1 LLTKLIDT
9 NHTEPPMEAVFAYR
23 VKSARIQKGVTQAQL
38 AEALGISK
46 QAVSQYENGKKN
58 PESKTL
64 IAMAK
69 YFQKPL
75 EYFLR
80 PVSASLDQVEFRKRA
95 SLKGKKLDAVKATIL
110 EKLEPYLELEHILA
124 LDEPF
129 ENPLINFQIREVE
142 DAENAAKY
150 LLQSWKLGLNPIPNI
165 LEMLEDRGIKIIHVE
180 LDPKFDGLST
190 FVGDRIPIIVLN
202 EKMDTLRLRFTAMH
216 ELGHLLLPI
225 DEESDHKFKEA
236 VCNRFAGAMLMPGG
250 VLMEEL
256 GSKRQRIS
264 WAELIPIKEYY
275 GISLAALMYRCKDLG
290 ILPLSI
296 LKRFWT
302 LRNQHPNLKMEVG
315 YGEYKGEERSAR
327 FEQLLS
333 KALAEELITYSK
345 GASLAGIGLT
355 ELKETYQL
363 I

>member
-1 LLTKLIDT
+1 QTIPTFYLYRLLHQK
-9 NHTEPPMEAVFAYR
+9 AY
-23 VKSARIQKGVTQAQL
+23 
-38 AEALGISK
+38 
-46 QAVSQYENGKKN
+46 N
-58 PESKTL
+58 PDHL
-64 IAMAK
+64 
-69 YFQKPL
+69 
-75 EYFLR
+75 
-80 PVSASLDQVEFRKRA
+80 
-95 SLKGKKLDAVKATIL
+95 
-110 EKLEPYLELEHILA
+110 H
-124 LDEPF
+124 
-129 ENPLINFQIREVE
+129 
-142 DAENAAKY
+142 
-150 LLQSWKLGLNPIPNI
+150 
-165 LEMLEDRGIKIIHVE
+165 
-180 LDPKFDGLST
+180 PKFDGLST